1 MSGKPAARQGDA
13 TAKGGPIV
21 QGSASVLIGSATGVA
36 CSVCPGGITTGNPV
50 NPSLGAKVLPAETDV
65 ALPGPAQLVINR
77 SYSSYQTLTPA
88 PVGLFGPGWQGAF
101 DVSLQV
107 YPDALIL
114 NDNGGRSLHFESL
127 LGGESVYSRS
137 EKLWLAR
144 GGVAELNASHALAPL
159 WQSLPLSLREDTH
172 FYFVANDPQG
182 PWWVF
187 GYVQTVPA
195 SDAVLPEPLPIH
207 RPLWGLAERNGHQ
220 LHYLRDAGG
229 AFAGKVTGAVD
240 GAGRRFRLE
249 LTQIPPFILTHPSG
263 YGIDDGIRLSAV
275 YLVSAPGFADL
286 PTAPLVRYEYN
297 SRGEL
302 ALVYDRA
309 DHPVRQFEW
318 HPDYLGR
325 MVAHRYA
332 GRPATSYRYNDE
344 GKVAIQHNPGGLD
357 YQFVYEPQL
366 TRVIDSLGREEVYHF
381 SGEGGLRRLV
391 KHQSAD
397 GSFTLNEFDGSGRLT
412 ATVDALGRKTEF
424 ELDVANGNLSCITAP
439 DGKQTRYSYNAQH
452 QQTRIIQPDRSEITW
467 EYDALGRVVAQS
479 DALQQTTRYHYVCDT
494 SDQLAA
500 IEVPGG
506 GRQQLEWTEYDQLK
520 RYSDCSGRVTDYEY
534 DLWGEVT
541 RVTYEEGLFVTRVYD
556 KRGRLK
562 QFTAATGESTYY
574 QYNEAGDHVRTTFPD
589 GGYEDSEYDEWGRV
603 QRRLLA
609 SGRLIQQFR
618 HDVAGR
624 LRGVINENGAQTLFE
639 YDERDRLVK
648 ETGFDGRQ
656 QSYHYNV
663 GGELTQSDDCGL
675 TTDWH
680 YDSAGRVI
688 KCVCPPLAD
697 GSLDEMNWSYNGNG
711 LLQNIQHRSA
721 DYRVNVLWQRDLTGR
736 VISESQQVVAANEQ
750 VLWSHTIGHR
760 YQARGGLAQTLP
772 DGLPAI
778 DWLTYGP
785 GHLLGVALDG
795 KPLLEFERD
804 ALHRESSRRF
814 GATTRQTD
822 YDAAGRLSRF
832 ALAGQPTSPLNREH
846 RYDNRGLLTHI
857 SNGAGDVRHFVYDE
871 ANRLSEE
878 FGIYPSQYQYDPA
891 GNRLPRMRSP
901 ASFELYERGPV
912 HPALLDNRLQE
923 DETFS
928 YQHDVY
934 GNLVE
939 KRCHINDGEV
949 HRYSYDSKHRLA
961 RYVHTLS
968 WSDGHS
974 TTQGDY
980 IYDPLGRRVG
990 KRIRYL
996 NAQGVAH
1003 EDDSLTW
1010 YGWDGDRLV
1019 LTERDGQRVHTL
1031 YQPGSFV
1038 PMLRIEGD
1046 VPPVVQ
1052 TLVQTLEQD
1061 AGIRFELEVAN
1072 QLHQLEGEL
1081 REGVLSAH
1089 SQQWLNHAQLE
1100 QEQLRTLL
1108 KPLPERAVPLVHLYH
1123 CDHLGTPLALI
1134 NQQGEVDWQAEF
1146 DAWGNQVAGRNPQ
1159 HLYQP
1164 IRMQGQH
1171 YDEETGLHYN
1181 RHRYYDPMLGRYI
1194 NQDPIGLRGGLN
1206 SYSYTSNPMM
1216 MIDPLGLE
1224 GYWGCVGETVTV
1236 GALGGAAIG
1245 ATGGGVAGGVAAGG
1259 TCAFSG
1265 VGTLATP
1272 ACAVGGAA
1280 AGAWAG
1286 GEAGF
1291 GIGGTLGAVYG
1302 LLTCRSSDRKGKW
1315 TCIASCNVQIIDKS
1329 LDGIVPP
1336 RVTGTAS
1343 GNTEPDAC
1351 VEAKRVATQSAP
1363 LGTYARHCQCKCSKR

>member
-13 TAKGGPIV
+13 TLKGGPIV
-21 QGSASVLIGSATGVA
+21 QGAASVLIGSSTGIA

-50 NPSLGAKVLPAETDV
+50 NPSLGAKVLPGETDV
-65 ALPGPAQLVINR
+65 ALPGPARLVINR
-77 SYSSYQTLTPA
+77 SYSSYQTPTPA
-88 PVGLFGPGWQGAF
+88 PIGLFGPGWQGAF

-107 YPDALIL
+107 HPDVLIL

-127 LGGESVYSRS
+127 QAGDIVYSRS

-144 GGVAELNASHALAPL
+144 GGVAELNESHALAPL
-159 WQSLPLSLREDTH
+159 WHSLPLSLREDTH
-172 FYFVANDPQG
+172 YYFVANDPLG

-195 SDAVLPEPLPIH
+195 VDAVLPEPLPIH

-220 LHYLRDAGG
+220 LHYLRDADGT
-229 AFAGKVTGAVD
+229 FAGKITGVVD

-249 LTQIPPFILTHPSG
+249 LTQIPPLILTRVSG
-263 YGIDDGIRLSAV
+263 YGTDDGIRLSAV

-286 PTAPLVRYEYN
+286 PSAPLVRYEYN
-297 SRGEL
+297 PRGEL
-302 ALVYDRA
+302 AVVYDRA

-332 GRPATSYRYNDE
+332 GRPATHYIYNDE
-344 GKVAIQHNPGGLD
+344 GKVATQHNPGGLD
-357 YQFVYEPQL
+357 YHFVYEPQL
-366 TRVIDSLGREEVYHF
+366 TRVTDSLGREEIYHF
-381 SGEGGLRRLV
+381 TGEGGLRRLV
-391 KHQSAD
+391 KHQNAD
-397 GSFTLNEFDGSGRLT
+397 GGFTLNEFDGSGRLT

-452 QQTRIIQPDRSEITW
+452 QVVRVIQPDRSEITK
-467 EYDALGRVVAQS
+467 EYDDLGRLMAQS
-479 DALQQTTRYHYVCDT
+479 DALQQTTRYHYASDV
-494 SDQLAA
+494 SDQLVA
-500 IEVPGG
+500 IEVPDG
-506 GRQQLEWTEYDQLK
+506 GRQQLAWTEYDQLK
-520 RYSDCSGRVTDYEY
+520 RYTDCSGCATDYEY

-541 RVTYEEGLFVTRVYD
+541 RVTYEEGLSITRAYD
-556 KRGRLK
+556 DRGRLTR
-562 QFTAATGESTYY
+562 FTTATGESTHY

-603 QRRLLA
+603 QRSLLA

-624 LRGVINENGAQTLFE
+624 LRAIINENGAQTLFE

-688 KCVCPPLAD
+688 KSVCPSLTD
-697 GSLDEMNWSYNGNG
+697 GSPDEMNWSYTENG
-711 LLQNIQHRSA
+711 LLQSLEHHSAGHRVS
-721 DYRVNVLWQRDLTGR
+721 VLWQRDLTGR
-736 VISESQQVVAANEQ
+736 VIRESQKVLDPHEQ
-750 VLWSHTIGHR
+750 VRWSHTIGHS

-857 SNGAGDVRHFVYDE
+857 SNGAGDMRHFVYDE

-878 FGIYPSQYQYDPA
+878 LGVYPSQYQYDPA

-901 ASFELYERGPV
+901 ASFEPHERSPI

-923 DETFS
+923 DETFI
-928 YQHDVY
+928 YRHDVY

-939 KRCHINDGEV
+939 KRCHANDSEV
-949 HRYSYDSKHRLA
+949 HRYGYDSKHRLIHYA
-961 RYVHTLS
+961 YTLS
-968 WSDGHS
+968 WSDGHG

-990 KRIRYL
+990 KRIL
-996 NAQGVAH
+996 HLSPQGIPR
-1003 EDDSLTW
+1003 EDACVTW

-1019 LTERDGQRVHTL
+1019 LTESDGQRVHTL

-1038 PMLRIEGD
+1038 PLLRIEGD
-1046 VPPVVQ
+1046 APPVVQ

-1061 AGIRFELEVAN
+1061 AGMRFEPEVCD
-1072 QLHQLEGEL
+1072 QLHRLEQEL
-1081 REGVLSAH
+1081 REGTLSTH
-1089 SQQWLNHAQLE
+1089 SQQWLNHAQLN
-1100 QEQLRTLL
+1100 QEQLLAML
-1108 KPLPERAVPLVHLYH
+1108 KPLPERATPLVHLYH

-1134 NQQGEVDWQAEF
+1134 NQQGGVDWQAEF

-1159 HLYQP
+1159 RLYQP

-1194 NQDPIGLRGGLN
+1194 NQDPIGLLGGMNL
-1206 SYSYTSNPMM
+1206 YSYPLNPLQWG
-1216 MIDPLGLE
+1216 DPLGLD
-1224 GYWGCVGETVTV
+1224 VRLVNTH
-1236 GALGGAAIG
+1236 
-1245 ATGGGVAGGVAAGG
+1245 
-1259 TCAFSG
+1259 
-1265 VGTLATP
+1265 
-1272 ACAVGGAA
+1272 AVGGWHRKVEVDDG
-1280 AGAWAG
+1280 AGTYGISFGVYTQDPSISGSPSGMPNAG
-1286 GEAGF
+1286 KAGDGMVYVDNDNAIKIAESFKTTPEEDALIKHYLEGQIGKTGSYNVAFNNCRTYSNSEYNEAVRMV
-1291 GIGGTLGAVYG
+1291 I
-1302 LLTCRSSDRKGKW
+1302 K
-1315 TCIASCNVQIIDKS
+1315 
-1329 LDGIVPP
+1329 
-1336 RVTGTAS
+1336 
-1343 GNTEPDAC
+1343 
-1351 VEAKRVATQSAP
+1351 KRVKDKFNSIIESIR
-1363 LGTYARHCQCKCSKR
+1363 GFF